1 MTREALASGLRRA
14 LSLITWALPWITVL
28 TAFFGARYYY
38 RIHIGARFDASSLAY
53 CIQFVDA
60 VWLRD
65 DLLRTLWS
73 LHHQAPLL
81 DLLIGVSLKLS
92 PGRWHELLDAVF
104 LSSALGLA
112 LGLLH
117 ALKRLGVR
125 PWIAALATSLYTA
138 SPTVALYE
146 LWLLYHHLVT
156 ALFVLALVA
165 LQRFMRR
172 ETVGAGVAFF
182 SALSLVVLTR
192 ATFGLVYMAAI
203 AAAIM
208 FYGTVSWRT
217 VLKAAALPM
226 LVIALYTAKTPLT
239 IGRSLGHALVGPN
252 LVIKIREA
260 LPPPEREV
268 LMRSEALAP
277 VSFGGPFPNLERYP
291 EYRAEG
297 VPVTGV
303 PALDELTRP
312 NGEINANALQYAYIA
327 DTSLRDAKL
336 LLRRYPQWYLRSV
349 RAALEEGYFRSAAND
364 FNITKAFVYPPFK
377 ELDEEFTGYFD
388 PQPDESLR
396 VLTVSLALALIYGIL
411 RLLSPRS
418 WVRSQRATATAL
430 AMMIATILYA
440 ASSLLISY
448 GDFARYRFEVDVY
461 YVVLLA
467 MLFDD
472 GASAVTPRRAWIR
485 RLLRR

>member
-1 MTREALASGLRRA
+1 MSREALWRGLRRA
-14 LSLITWALPWITVL
+14 LSVTLTALPWVTVL
-28 TAFFGARYYY
+28 AAFFGSRYYY
-38 RIHIGARFDASSLAY
+38 RNHLGAHFDASSLSHF
-53 CIQFVDA
+53 IQFVDEA
-60 VWLRD
+60 WLRD

-104 LSSALGLA
+104 LSAALGLA

-125 PWIAALATSLYTA
+125 PWIAALATALYTA

-146 LWLLYHHLVT
+146 LWLIYHHLVT
-156 ALFVLALVA
+156 ALFVLSLVA

-172 ETVGAGVAFF
+172 ESVGSGAAFF
-182 SALSLVVLTR
+182 AALSLVVLTR
-192 ATFGLVYMAAI
+192 ATFGLVYMGAI

-208 FYGTVSWRT
+208 FYGSVPWRT
-217 VLKAAALPM
+217 VLKAAAVPM
-226 LVIALYTAKTPLT
+226 LLVALYTVKTPLT
-239 IGRSLGHALVGPN
+239 IGRSFGHALVGPN
-252 LVIKIREA
+252 LVIKIRGA
-260 LPPPEREV
+260 LPPIERAE
-268 LMRSEALAP
+268 LMQSGVLAP
-277 VSFGGPFPNLERYP
+277 VSWGEPFPNLDRYP
-291 EYRAEG
+291 EYRAAG

-303 PALDELTRP
+303 MALDVLTRP
-312 NGEINANALQYAYIA
+312 NGSTNANALQYAYIA
-327 DTSLRDAKL
+327 DTSMRDAKL

-349 RAALEEGYFRSAAND
+349 RDALFEGYFRSAAND
-364 FNITKAFVYPPFK
+364 FNITKAPVYAPFK
-377 ELDEEFTGYFD
+377 ELDEELTARFD

-396 VLTVSLALALIYGIL
+396 VLTVSLPLALLYGIA

-430 AMMIATILYA
+430 AMVLATILYA